1 MAAPQNFYH
10 QIFNLHPL
18 LPFSETSVLHRDGR
32 WKPPA
37 DGRWKASPLA
47 LLHLCPQIWEQLKVG
62 SALCLMS
69 PLHPPTSGVETGDG
83 QVVSGRVGEFPSVE
97 VRPLRGAQVLQV
109 LGRVCTKAQGWLT
122 GRFPQSALPHSVPSV
137 CSQLC
142 PWSRMLLLPHHEDL
156 PAPL

>member
-69 PLHPPTSGVETGDG
+69 PLHPPHLRSGDWGWASCIWKG
-83 QVVSGRVGEFPSVE
+83 GRISLSGGE
-97 VRPLRGAQVLQV
+97 A
-109 LGRVCTKAQGWLT
+109 LT
-122 GRFPQSALPHSVPSV
+122 GSTGAPGAGESLHKGPGLAHGEISPICLAPF
-137 CSQLC
+137 C
-142 PWSRMLLLPHHEDL
+142 P
-156 PAPL
+156 

>member
-47 LLHLCPQIWEQLKVG
+47 L
-62 SALCLMS
+62 
-69 PLHPPTSGVETGDG
+69 PPD
-83 QVVSGRVGEFPSVE
+83 
-97 VRPLRGAQVLQV
+97 LGAAE
-109 LGRVCTKAQGWLT
+109 GRVCSLSDVSSPFPPPQEWGLGMGKLYLEGWES
-122 GRFPQSALPHSVPSV
+122 FPQ
-137 CSQLC
+137 
-142 PWSRMLLLPHHEDL
+142 WR
-156 PAPL
+156 